1 MAQIP
6 KRSTTC
12 HDAGVSIESFD
23 LNLLRVLDALLV
35 ARSVS
40 GAARRLGLSQPATS
54 AALSRLRKALQD
66 PVLVRDGNRMVATPL
81 AEQLRP
87 RLVRILE
94 DIGDALSAAATF
106 DSVTTERRFRIGAND
121 YAALVLLAPLAE
133 RLRKLAPRATL
144 EILPFDGGSDGG
156 LATRE
161 LDLVVADRWS
171 VRGIRGLETLFHESF
186 VSIARVDHP
195 RLSRRPTLEEFLNE
209 DHALISA
216 HGVSP
221 GVLDAALESLGRARR
236 VALTVP
242 HYLVAPII
250 VAHTDLVMTLPRR
263 VANCLADVH
272 RLRTFVP
279 PVALEGFD
287 VVMASHPRS
296 VAEQPIQ
303 WLKQVMLAVAE
314 GISRT
319 GAYGGKAGQGGRRA
333 ATPTRSG
340 DDAEPR
346 LAADAPQAARR

>member
-1 MAQIP
+1 MPRMP
-6 KRSTTC
+6 KRSTTRH
-12 HDAGVSIESFD
+12 HDGVSLEFFD

-40 GAARRLGLSQPATS
+40 GAARRLELSQPATS
-54 AALSRLRKALQD
+54 AALSRLRKALHD

-87 RLVRILE
+87 RLSRILE
-94 DIGDALSAAATF
+94 DIGDALSAAAKF
-106 DSVTTERRFRIGAND
+106 DSAKTERRFRIGAND
-121 YAALVLLAPLAE
+121 YSALVLLAPLAE
-133 RLRKLAPRATL
+133 QLRQLAPRATL
-144 EILPFDGGSDGG
+144 EILPLDRAPDSA
-156 LATRE
+156 LVTRE

-186 VSIARVDHP
+186 VSIARADHP
-195 RLSRRPTLEEFLNE
+195 RLSRQPTLEEFLDE
-209 DHALISA
+209 AHALISTQ
-216 HGVSP
+216 GVSP
-221 GVLDAALESLGRARR
+221 GVLDSALESLGRTRR

-250 VAHTDLVMTLPRR
+250 VAHTDLIMTLPRR
-263 VANCLADVH
+263 VANCLAGVH
-272 RLRTFVP
+272 RLRTFAP

-303 WLKQVMLAVAE
+303 WLKQVMRAVAE
-314 GISRT
+314 GISRS
-319 GAYGGKAGQGGRRA
+319 GAHGGKAEEGRRRA
-333 ATPTRSG
+333 MPVRSD

-346 LAADAPQAARR
+346 LAADAPHAARR